1 MSKRLHEGDI
11 IVEEED
17 SSLPFFLLGVGLG
30 VVAGIL
36 FAPQSGEE
44 TRQLI
49 KDRADEG
56 VDYVKRRSTELQ
68 ETATDAIERGK
79 KTIKRRKDTLAAA
92 VEAGRQ
98 AYREA
103 AAAESD

>member
-1 MSKRLHEGDI
+1 MSKRLHEDDI

-17 SSLPFFLLGVGLG
+17 NSLPFFLLGVGLG

-36 FAPQSGEE
+36 FAPQSGEQ

-49 KDRADEG
+49 LDKTEEG

-68 ETATDAIERGK
+68 ETAAEALERGK
-79 KTIKRRKDTLAAA
+79 KTIQRRKDTLTAA

-103 AAAESD
+103 AASESD